1 MNLPPNHHAAQAF
14 GAPSGAPSVPAIE
27 QAVKQE
33 QSKAAVNAGTTSAQN
48 ATMIADKVREVM
60 ADLNT
65 RSAQENADVRAVMTA
80 KAIQANSGLPV
91 TNLGTDPVEIAR
103 RIYG

>member
-1 MNLPPNHHAAQAF
+1 MNLPPNHHAAQTF
-14 GAPSGAPSVPAIE
+14 SVPSGAPSFSATQ
-27 QAVKQE
+27 QALQQE
-33 QSKAAVNAGTTSAQN
+33 QSKAAVNAGTTSAQS
-48 ATMIADKVREVM
+48 AAMIADKVREAM

-65 RSAQENADVRAVMTA
+65 RSSQENADVRAVMTA

-91 TNLGTDPVEIAR
+91 TNLGTDPIEIAR